1 MHKRC
6 LLPIAWSLA
15 SCVLAAACGSGSGA
29 GDEATAALLWI
40 TEPTEA
46 QTFATDQPTV
56 RLAGGAF
63 IPSGATCNAPIGTLP
78 PGYVV
83 RWLNE
88 ATGEARSA
96 TARLHCLLLP
106 AVAWDTADISLV
118 MGPNRIVVS
127 VQSADGRAGSD
138 SLLVERVPDTTPP
151 TVVAIA
157 PPPGAA
163 FVDRTT
169 TIEVTFSEPVDE
181 DSLRRGWTIRATGAT
196 TPLAGSIVAGAPAQ
210 YVFFPALPLA
220 PVTTYEVR
228 IADVSDRNGLPMQS
242 EFVSSFTT
250 AP

>member
-1 MHKRC
+1 MFTGRS
-6 LLPIAWSLA
+6 LPIASLLTA
-15 SCVLAAACGSGSGA
+15 CTLAACGSGGGA
-29 GDEATAALLWI
+29 GETATDTLVWI

-78 PGYVV
+78 PGYAV

-88 ATGEARSA
+88 ATGESRSA
-96 TARLHCLLLP
+96 AAELHCLLLP
-106 AVAWDTADISLV
+106 SVAWETADIPLV
-118 MGPNRIVVS
+118 MGSNRIVVS
-127 VQSADGRAGSD
+127 AQSADGRAGSD
-138 SLLVERVPDTTPP
+138 WLLLERVPDTTPP

-157 PPPGAA
+157 PPPGAE
-163 FVDRTT
+163 FVDRAT

-181 DSLRRGWTIRATGAT
+181 DSLRRGWTLRAGGTT

-210 YVFFPALPLA
+210 YAFFPALPLA
-220 PVTTYEVR
+220 PATRYDVR
-228 IADVSDRNGLPMQS
+228 IADVRDRNGLPMQG